1 MDANLI
7 LLNEYDVVDLG
18 ASVDPLWMGL
28 ENIAN
33 DSKRL
38 ECKSKSILIKSS
50 IFVKEDGTYPT

>member
-28 ENIAN
+28 ENITN

-38 ECKSKSILIKSS
+38 E
-50 IFVKEDGTYPT
+50 